1 MAPRKNIVL
10 TEIKPGENPYAPV
23 AARYALDILKATDA
37 RKLDVQVVE
46 RLLRCDL
53 LTDLAPDAGF
63 GRRGYR
69 GEDEL
74 SPRARLE
81 KAIATWRKKMPASAT
96 RAEIDGIA
104 GVNLRMLGALMEFDE
119 VDVRILEFTVVMHS
133 SPGLKDLLEAFGNTT
148 LGAIASLLS
157 VATAAPASDVLRAL
171 RHGRAVRSGLLE
183 LRNDDTCDVPE
194 RVRVKEGVLD
204 LVLTPGL
211 ARETLVARFL
221 PNAPASTLTWSD
233 FDAMSEAVT
242 TVRDLLGGALRAK
255 MRGVNVL
262 FYGATGSGKTELVR
276 LVSKELGAALHCAS
290 AEDSDGESLSAG
302 ARLTS
307 LLLGHRLLEGTGS
320 LMVFDELE
328 DLFSGDDDGYRSS
341 MFAAGRRGRGRW
353 RGRAQGMSKAWFN
366 QLLEQ
371 NPVPTVWISNDVEN
385 VDPAFLRRFSFAVEF
400 RDPSPKQ
407 RARML
412 SRHLIASDRIAP
424 AEVEAIATRHAVP
437 AAVLE
442 RALASARVISPT
454 GAADSRTVARV
465 IAPIDRLMNGEAS
478 ARAVTFDAGRYSL
491 EALNTPVDLELLSA
505 RLQGWT
511 AGDRP
516 GVTLCLHG
524 PPGTGKSEFVKY
536 LAHRMGREVLYRRV
550 SDLQSMWVGETEKA
564 IAAAFRQAEE
574 EGSVLLFDEAD
585 SFLRD
590 RRGAQ
595 RGWEVTQVNEFLQRL
610 ESFRGIVA
618 CTTNLVEDLD
628 EASLRRFVFKI
639 PFAHLRPE
647 QAASLFERVFASSL
661 AEPLDAAARASLSA
675 SLDRVGDLAP
685 GDFAAVARRLAV
697 FGARVSVAQCIDELR
712 AEVAVKRRATR
723 NAVGFAAAR

>member
-1 MAPRKNIVL
+1 MASRKNQVF
-10 TEIKPGENPYAPV
+10 TEIKLGETPYAPA

-37 RKLDVQVVE
+37 RKLDMQVVE

-53 LTDLAPDAGF
+53 LTELAPDAGF

-69 GEDEL
+69 GDDEL

-81 KAIATWRKKMPASAT
+81 KVIATWRKKAPASAT

-119 VDVRILEFTVVMHS
+119 VDARILEFTVVMHS
-133 SPGLKDLLEAFGNTT
+133 SPGLKELLEAFGNTT
-148 LGAIASLLS
+148 LGAIAALLS
-157 VATAAPASDVLRAL
+157 VATAAPASEVLRAL
-171 RHGRAVRSGLLE
+171 RHGRAVRSGLVVF
-183 LRNDDTCDVPE
+183 RNDDTCDVPE
-194 RVRVKEGVLD
+194 RMRVKEGVLD

-211 ARETLVARFL
+211 ERETLVARFL
-221 PNAPASTLTWSD
+221 PKAPASSLTWSD
-233 FDAMSEAVT
+233 FEALREAVV
-242 TVRDLLGGALRAK
+242 TVRDLLGGALRSK

-276 LVSKELGAALHCAS
+276 LVATALGTALHCAS

-302 ARLTS
+302 SRLTS
-307 LLLGHRLLEGTGS
+307 LLLGHRLLEGTGA

-328 DLFSGDDDGYRSS
+328 DLF
-341 MFAAGRRGRGRW
+341 AGNDEGFRWPTFTPVRRGRV
-353 RGRAQGMSKAWFN
+353 RGRADGISKAWFN

-371 NPVPTVWISNDVEN
+371 NPVPTVWISNDVAN

-424 AEVEAIATRHAVP
+424 TEVEAIAARHAVP

-442 RALASARVISPT
+442 RALVAARLISPT
-454 GAADSRTVARV
+454 DAADWGTVERI
-465 IAPIDRLMNGEAS
+465 IAPIDRLMNGEAT
-478 ARAVTFDAGRYSL
+478 ARPVAFEAGRYSL

-505 RLQGWT
+505 RLEGWT

-516 GVTLCLHG
+516 GITLCLHG

-590 RRGAQ
+590 RRGAL

-610 ESFRGIVA
+610 ESFRGVVA

-661 AEPLDAAARASLSA
+661 VEPLDDGGRASLSA
-675 SLDRVGDLAP
+675 ALARVGDLAP
-685 GDFAAVARRLAV
+685 GDFAAAARRLAV
-697 FGARVSVAQCIDELR
+697 FGVRVSVAQCVDELR
-712 AEVAVKRRATR
+712 AEVAVKRCATR
-723 NAVGFAAAR
+723 HAMGFAAAR